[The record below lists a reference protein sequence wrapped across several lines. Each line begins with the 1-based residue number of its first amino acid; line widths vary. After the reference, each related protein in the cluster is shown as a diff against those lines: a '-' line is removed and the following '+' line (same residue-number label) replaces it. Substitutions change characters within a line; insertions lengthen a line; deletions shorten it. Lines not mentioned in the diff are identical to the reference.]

1 MAVFRYPAAPRPPL
15 WGKSYPRPRSLNN
28 MHIGVPKNKTDPPT
42 PSICPIQILEPHYR
56 NTPRHF
62 FLGSPT
68 PMGYIFFGGHQLVAN
83 WCPLFSYLHCPAPT
97 YFKAIRSV
105 VVFSSLLLHR

>member
-1 MAVFRYPAAPRPPL
+1 MAVFRYPTAPQPPL

-42 PSICPIQILEPHYR
+42 PSICPTQILEPHYR
-56 NTPRHF
+56 NTPHA
-62 FLGSPT
+62 FLGPL
-68 PMGYIFFGGHQLVAN
+68 YIPPVYI
-83 WCPLFSYLHCPAPT
+83 FSYLHCPAPT